1 MDLKFMTLDQQLLL
15 LLKFVRM
22 LAYGLSTMI
31 LVPFLG
37 EAGCSDG
44 EIGAF
49 MTWTLLGDV
58 ILSSLITYRA
68 DNAGRRFMLGL
79 SAVLMLLSG
88 VCFMFSTTYWILLV
102 AAILGVI
109 SPSGDEVGP
118 FRAIEE
124 SAVAQ
129 ITTFETR
136 SKLFAAQNL
145 VGTLG
150 LALGSLIGGWCADF
164 FFEKTGKRLDAYRVV
179 FFGYVVCAIISLVIA
194 GLLTEATEAPQDT
207 ADDTVLVDESASTDN
222 ANGLAPAETPDEE
235 RLALPFSLSSTLC
248 LLFGIDSLAYGF
260 MTNSWLVEYMMRTF
274 RSPSTTVGAFFFV
287 STFISALTSFPS
299 AWFTDRVGPVPAIS
313 LTKLGAGFF
322 GGIVPLAFNQLSAMG
337 LIWLRSLFD
346 TMDVVPRQM
355 FLTTVVA
362 ETQRTRVLGLVNVV
376 KTLGRA
382 IGPTFTGYLAS
393 RGHLNW
399 CFAIMGS
406 LEWVFALAVYAAF
419 RHALDGAGPIQV

>member
-1 MDLKFMTLDQQLLL
+1 MTFNQRLLL

-37 EAGCSDG
+37 EVGCSDG
-44 EIGAF
+44 EIGVF

-58 ILSSLITYRA
+58 VLSGLITYAA

-79 SAVLMLLSG
+79 TAVLMLLSG
-88 VCFMFSTTYWILLV
+88 VCFMFSTTYWVLLM

-129 ITTFETR
+129 ITTYETR
-136 SKLFAAQNL
+136 SSLFASQNL

-150 LALGSLIGGWCADF
+150 LAMGSLAGGWCADF

-179 FFGYVVCAIISLVIA
+179 FFGYVFCAIISLVIA
-194 GLLTEATEAPQDT
+194 GLLTEAIEVPQETSTEI
-207 ADDTVLVDESASTDN
+207 LVVSGLASTGN
-222 ANGLAPAETPDEE
+222 ASDLAAMEGPQEE
-235 RLALPFSLSSTLC
+235 QMASPFSLPSTLC

-287 STFISALTSFPS
+287 STFINALTSFPS
-299 AWFTDRVGPVPAIS
+299 AWFADKVGPVSAIS
-313 LTKLGAGFF
+313 LTKLGAGLF
-322 GGIVPLAFNQLSAMG
+322 GGMVPLAVNQLSAVG

-355 FLTTVVA
+355 FLTTIVA

-393 RGHLNW
+393 RGHINW
-399 CFAIMGS
+399 CFTIMGG
-406 LEWVFALAVYAAF
+406 LEWVFAIAVYVAF
-419 RHALDGAGPIQV
+419 RHALNGAGPIQV